1 MAHERVFGEE
11 GTDMQ
16 RGRLMI
22 AGILAGVVFGLGFV
36 MVLLIPGLGGTSTT
50 KDFTDFYNS
59 SGKRGAASVLGFVLV
74 VGCWLMIW
82 LFTELRARLASSV
95 RSDLAFHLS
104 VVGAAAVMIGGAV
117 ELGPTMVQNS
127 NDNAGFVGVSIA
139 HAFAQAGAGAV
150 IIGMFTFAAAV
161 LLHGLEFRRSD
172 LFPRWLGVVSI
183 VFAILLVSS
192 FFGIGGFLLPIWA
205 IIVGIAGRG
214 ANAAA
219 VSEAS

>member
-1 MAHERVFGEE
+1 MR
-11 GTDMQ
+11 

-22 AGILAGVVFGLGFV
+22 AGILAGVVFASGFV
-36 MVLLIPGLGGTSTT
+36 MVLLVPGLGGTSTT

-104 VVGAAAVMIGGAV
+104 VVGAAAVMIGAAI

-127 NDNAGFVGVSIA
+127 NDNSDFVGVPIA

-150 IIGMFTFAAAV
+150 ILGMFTFAAAV

-192 FFGIGGFLLPIWA
+192 FFGIGGFLLPLWA
-205 IIVGIAGRG
+205 ILVAVIGRD
-214 ANAAA
+214 
-219 VSEAS
+219 VDIPSTSS

>member
-1 MAHERVFGEE
+1 MR
-11 GTDMQ
+11 

-95 RSDLAFHLS
+95 RSGLAFHLS
-104 VVGAAAVMIGGAV
+104 VVGSAAVMIGAAI

-127 NDNAGFVGVSIA
+127 NDNSDFVGVPIA

-150 IIGMFTFAAAV
+150 ILGMFTFAAAV

-172 LFPRWLGVVSI
+172 LFPRWLGVASI

-192 FFGIGGFLLPIWA
+192 FFGIGGFLLPLWA
-205 IIVGIAGRG
+205 ILVAVIGRD
-214 ANAAA
+214 
-219 VSEAS
+219 VDIPSTSS